1 MTTPAAH
8 LWLAAGVDAASD
20 PRWNHN
26 LHYQRVILDAL
37 PDSAR
42 SALDVG
48 CGDGLLVRELAA
60 RVPRVVG
67 IDLDGPSLA
76 RARDE
81 LAGIDSARVELVR
94 GDVMTHPF
102 EPASFDVVASVAAL
116 HHLDARAGLIRM
128 RELLAP
134 GGLLGIVGLASVE
147 SPADAARSVA
157 GVVANRPYQL
167 LTGRRH
173 WEHAAPT
180 VWPPPESYRAM
191 RRIVAELLPGAVFR
205 AHLFWR
211 YTVLW
216 TKPPR

>member
-1 MTTPAAH
+1 MTTAAAH
-8 LWLAAGVDAASD
+8 RWLAEGVEATRDT
-20 PRWNHN
+20 RWNHN
-26 LHYQRVILDAL
+26 LHHQRVILDAL
-37 PDSAR
+37 PSSAR

-67 IDLDGPSLA
+67 IDLDGPSLS
-76 RARDE
+76 RARGE
-81 LAGIDSARVELVR
+81 LAGVDAARVELVQ

-102 EPASFDVVASVAAL
+102 EAASFDLVASVATL

-134 GGLLGIVGLASVE
+134 GGLLAIVGLAAVG
-147 SPADAARSVA
+147 SPSDAARSLA
-157 GVVANRPYQL
+157 GAVANRPYQL

-180 VWPPPESYRAM
+180 VWPPPESYGSM
-191 RRIVAELLPGAVFR
+191 RRIVAELLPGARFR
-205 AHLFWR
+205 THLFWR

-216 TKPPR
+216 TKPLP

>member
-1 MTTPAAH
+1 M
-8 LWLAAGVDAASD
+8 DSASD

-26 LHYQRVILDAL
+26 LHYQGVILDAL
-37 PDSAR
+37 PASAR

-60 RVPRVVG
+60 RVARVVG

-81 LAGIDSARVELVR
+81 LAGIDAARVELVR
-94 GDVMTHPF
+94 DDVMTHPF
-102 EPASFDVVASVAAL
+102 EPASFDVVASVATL

-134 GGLLGIVGLASVE
+134 GGLLGIVGLAAVA
-147 SPADAARSVA
+147 SPADAARSLA
-157 GVVANRPYQL
+157 GALANRPYQL
-167 LTGRRH
+167 LTRRRH

-191 RRIVAELLPGAVFR
+191 RRIVDELLPGAVFR